1 MKKIGLIT
9 IGQTPREDVIPDIA
23 PLFSSEVELLQAGAL
38 DGLTAQD
45 IAMFA
50 PQEGDYVLISRLHD
64 GSPVVFAERHILP
77 RLQSCIDELEARGV
91 ELILFLCTGSFPA
104 FHSNVPLVF
113 PCKVLNGV
121 VPALAAHSRIA
132 VITPKEEQKKQC
144 GDKWN
149 EYVSH
154 VQVVCAS
161 PYGDSAELEC
171 ACELLKETDVDLIVL
186 DCIGYTAKMKAHV
199 QMHTGKRVVLS
210 RTVAA
215 RVVMELL
222 S

>member
-9 IGQTPREDVIPDIA
+9 IGQSPRDDVTSDIL
-23 PLFSSEVELLQAGAL
+23 PLFSPEIETLQAGAL
-38 DGLTAQD
+38 DSLTAQD
-45 IAMFA
+45 IAAFA
-50 PQEGDYVLISRLHD
+50 PREGDYVLISKLRD
-64 GSPVVFAERHILP
+64 GSSVVFAERCILL
-77 RLQSCIDELEARGV
+77 RLQSCIDDLEAQGA

-132 VITPKEEQKKQC
+132 VVTPKEAQKKQC
-144 GDKWN
+144 EDKWI
-149 EYVSH
+149 EYVSR

-161 PYGDSAELEC
+161 PYGDPAELER
-171 ACELLKETDVDLIVL
+171 ACELLKGTDVDLIVL
-186 DCIGYTAKMKAHV
+186 DCIGYTAKMKAYV

-210 RTVAA
+210 RTAAA